1 MLQREKE
8 HVRRRS
14 DSLSCEFSSGQS
26 ARGVMSMKTRESQTR
41 LKQFQVSEKTRQ
53 LNGIQMMMA
62 EMEKMVAELE
72 YQIASEEK
80 KSGISDPSNYA
91 YPTFAKAART
101 RAENLHGS
109 IAELT
114 VQLDA
119 AGLAL
124 EGAEAEFEKA
134 TALAERDQGQRRV
147 G

>member
-1 MLQREKE
+1 
-8 HVRRRS
+8 
-14 DSLSCEFSSGQS
+14 
-26 ARGVMSMKTRESQTR
+26 MKTRESQAR

-80 KSGISDPSNYA
+80 KTGISDPSNFA
-91 YPTFAKAART
+91 YPTFAKAARA

-109 IAELT
+109 IAELKI
-114 VQLDA
+114 QQDA
-119 AGLAL
+119 AGLGL
-124 EGAEAEFEKA
+124 EEAEAEFEKA
-134 TALAERDQGQRRV
+134 SALVERDHGHRRV